1 MKFLVDAQLPLRLAR
16 FLQKSGYDTLHT
28 RELPQHN
35 ATPDAQINDL
45 SIQQDRIVITKDSD
59 FVDSFMTVQQPYKLL
74 LIATGNI
81 KNQELEEIVCK
92 NLQTLVELFQQHDY
106 IELNRNTIVV
116 HQ

>member
-1 MKFLVDAQLPLRLAR
+1 
-16 FLQKSGYDTLHT
+16 
-28 RELPQHN
+28 
-35 ATPDAQINDL
+35 
-45 SIQQDRIVITKDSD
+45 
-59 FVDSFMTVQQPYKLL
+59 LL

-81 KNQELEEIVCK
+81 KNQELEEIVSK